1 MWKVKWWRV
10 VVALAAFFAVSYLLA
25 ATASYFLPWYLAR
38 KLSRDSL
45 NLGIVPTPP
54 PDKSVAKL
62 EGPRFE
68 QFEFSFQVPWQEVEQ
83 QKTSKM
89 ISVLSFKKG
98 ATLLVMNPSVA
109 LDNKRIV
116 QGAETE
122 GQDANAIR
130 GVLGI
135 LALSSNYDL
144 LAAELEATPAHVK
157 WWATPRENTRSMVL
171 LGLKSMEA
179 NEANAIYKASNDEM
193 HGFQIGNPA
202 VAPFRVRLVL
212 FDRND
217 RRYEVW
223 INVHEGRVPVL
234 SQAEV
239 NGIVA
244 SIRPIPHS

>member
-10 VVALAAFFAVSYLLA
+10 AVALAGFFAIAYLLA
-25 ATASYFLPWYLAR
+25 ATASYLMPWYAAR
-38 KLSRDSL
+38 EVSRNSP
-45 NLGIVPTPP
+45 NLGVVPIPV
-54 PDKSVAKL
+54 PDKSIAKL
-62 EGPRFE
+62 EGPRIE
-68 QFEFSFQVPWQEVEQ
+68 QFDFSFQVPWQEVEQ
-83 QKTSKM
+83 QKTGKM
-89 ISVLSFKKG
+89 ISALTFKEG
-98 ATLLVMNPSVA
+98 ATLLIINPSTA

-116 QGAETE
+116 QGGETA

-130 GVLGI
+130 GVLGAR
-135 LALSSNYDL
+135 ALSSNYDL
-144 LAAELEATPAHVK
+144 MAAELEATPAQVK
-157 WWATPRENTRSMVL
+157 WWATRRENVRSMVL

-202 VAPFRVRLVL
+202 LAPYRVRILL

-217 RRYEVW
+217 RRYEIW
-223 INVHEGRVPVL
+223 INVHQGRVQVL